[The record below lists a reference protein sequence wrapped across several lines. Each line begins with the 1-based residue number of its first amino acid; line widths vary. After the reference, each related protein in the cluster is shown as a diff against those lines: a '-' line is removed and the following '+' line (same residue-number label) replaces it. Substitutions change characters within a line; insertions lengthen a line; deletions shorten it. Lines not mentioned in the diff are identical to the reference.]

1 MAAIRQLVGI
11 DKDAELIEA
20 AKNGKCDVI
29 EKLMKKSTSGSS
41 LLTNLRLVGF
51 RSAFTPIRY
60 TLHNITGSRCHPCNS
75 MFLVFA

>member
-29 EKLMKKSTSGSS
+29 EKLLKKSTSGSS

-51 RSAFTPIRY
+51 RLLDIHCI
-60 TLHNITGSRCHPCNS
+60 TLQDQGVIHVIAC
-75 MFLVFA
+75 F

>member
-29 EKLMKKSTSGSS
+29 EKLLKKSTSGSS

-60 TLHNITGSRCHPCNS
+60 TSITLQDQGVIHVIAC
-75 MFLVFA
+75 F

>member
-11 DKDAELIEA
+11 DKDQELIEA

-29 EKLMKKSTSGSS
+29 EKLLKKSTSGSS

-51 RSAFTPIRY
+51 RSAFTPNIY
-60 TLHNITGSRCHPCNS
+60 IHCITLQDQGIIHVKAC
-75 MFLVFA
+75 L